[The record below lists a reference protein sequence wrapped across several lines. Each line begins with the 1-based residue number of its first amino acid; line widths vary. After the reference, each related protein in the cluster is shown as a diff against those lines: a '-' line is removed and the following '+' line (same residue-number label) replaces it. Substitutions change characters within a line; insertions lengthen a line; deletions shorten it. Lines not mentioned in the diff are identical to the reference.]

1 MEQVTTQKMQRT
13 SAAAYMAVTTGR
25 EREVN
30 LGCIQTLSNTWSS
43 FLKVINILVITQAV
57 DEGGVEAAEGL
68 LDVRAV
74 SCLVEGRISPQYRS
88 APAP

>member
-1 MEQVTTQKMQRT
+1 MTTQKMQRT
-13 SAAAYMAVTTGR
+13 SAAAYMAVTTER
-25 EREVN
+25 EREVASK
-30 LGCIQTLSNTWSS
+30 LTWSS
-43 FLKVINILVITQAV
+43 FLKVLNTLVVVEAV
-57 DEGGVEAAEGL
+57 DEGGVEGAEGL